1 MIALMHENY
10 CFYQSCEKTLKTLN
24 EVKNHILLG
33 SEGCMKAI
41 VATHTKNIFKISIQ
55 ARKDKAEDYAD
66 QFFMNDTKKLSEIA
80 EIKFSILLTQG
91 HWKLLSFI

>member
-1 MIALMHENY
+1 MKIIVFINHVK
-10 CFYQSCEKTLKTLN
+10 KTLKTLN

-33 SEGCMKAI
+33 SEGCVKPM

-66 QFFMNDTKKLSEIA
+66 QFFMNDTKKLSEIE

-91 HWKLLSFI
+91 H

>member
-1 MIALMHENY
+1 
-10 CFYQSCEKTLKTLN
+10 
-24 EVKNHILLG
+24 
-33 SEGCMKAI
+33 MKAI

-91 HWKLLSFI
+91 H